1 MRNIK
6 IYKIDD
12 LTKTNHPNVN
22 KIFPLQSNNPDE
34 LAILENAPPEYP
46 KQKIKNKNPVNP
58 RPYNLRSKR
67 EVNVIYKI
75 PNI

>member
-34 LAILENAPPEYP
+34 LAILKKAPSEYP
-46 KQKIKNKNPVNP
+46 MKNKK
-58 RPYNLRSKR
+58 SKT
-67 EVNVIYKI
+67 KI
-75 PNI
+75 